1 MENMFKCILKRN
13 GAKVPFNVQKITN
26 AVYKASLAVGQAD
39 WKKSGEVT
47 KEVLK
52 RLEKKSKKGTVPTV
66 EEVQDIVEKVLIE
79 SGQAKV
85 AKAYILYR
93 QHRAEIRQEKAQV
106 LHKEEIDEVDKK
118 FDVNALRVLAARYL
132 KKNDERVIVESPKEL
147 FTRVSVHGTLPS
159 LFYDEKIYKKK
170 ENPLENFKP
179 VIIDA
184 SKMEG
189 KLSIGKYQ
197 LNRFHLESLV
207 RLYNRF
213 ASRGQIKLKWEG
225 FLKLFKNRY
234 FDKYESEAT
243 QYYDL
248 MVSRRFMPN
257 TPAIANFGNYL
268 GMGSACFVLGIE
280 DSIDDIMDKL
290 KAAAIIFKAGGGVGY
305 NFSKLRPEGDYV
317 KTTGGVASGP
327 LSFMT
332 MFDNMT
338 DVIKQGG
345 IRRGANMGII
355 NSNHPDILKFI
366 KAKEGNKALRNFNIS
381 TLIMGDFWKYLEK
394 KEPYPLLNPRSQKI
408 VSYVDPKQL
417 FDAIVYQAWE
427 SAEPGVIFEDKV
439 NEYNPFYK
447 YLGPI
452 VTTNPCGE
460 VLLYP
465 FESCNLGSLNVWAFV
480 EKKNGGKAKLNWE
493 ELEKAIKIATR
504 FLDNVVDVNLYPLE
518 EIEKMTHATRKLG
531 LGVMGVADTL
541 YEMELPYDSKAGL
554 DFMER
559 LMEMVNYHSKLVS
572 IRLAKERGPMPYYE
586 KSFYKEGKLPFS
598 GFGDKSSWHFPWDE
612 IAKEIKKYGIR
623 NGYTTVIAPTG
634 SISMIAGCSSGI
646 EPVYSL
652 VFEKHV
658 TVGNFYYVDPV
669 FEERMQKEGLMD
681 DALIRDVA
689 AHQGSVTHL
698 SYIPQK
704 IKNTFIT
711 AHDII
716 PKDHIKAMAAFQRW
730 TDSSISKTNNF
741 PANATVDDVKE
752 AYLLAYKLGCK
763 GVTVYRDGSIIS
775 QVLVSGKGAKKTKS
789 EKSAKEGEL
798 VPAKDEKAKGLAI
811 YKEASANPSS
821 GGSLGISPI
830 LVSNNGNGEK
840 KTEEEAVIDFTTPS
854 GCKTCNLG

>member
-1 MENMFKCILKRN
+1 
-13 GAKVPFNVQKITN
+13 
-26 AVYKASLAVGQAD
+26 LAVGQAD
-39 WKKSGEVT
+39 WKKAEELT
-47 KEVLK
+47 KEILK
-52 RLEKKSKKGTVPTV
+52 RLGQKRKKVTIPTV
-66 EEVQDIVEKVLIE
+66 EEVQDVVEKVLIE

-93 QHRAEIRQEKAQV
+93 QHRAGIRQEKAQV

-132 KKNDERVIVESPKEL
+132 RKNDEGVIMESPKEL
-147 FTRVSVHGTLPS
+147 FTRVAVHGTLPS
-159 LFYDEKIYKKK
+159 LFYDKKIYKKNGK
-170 ENPLENFKP
+170 SIEGYKP
-179 VIIDA
+179 VEIDTD
-184 SKMEG
+184 KLEG
-189 KLSIGKYQ
+189 KLKIGKYN
-197 LNRFHLESLV
+197 LNRFHTNALL

-213 ASRGQIKLKWEG
+213 TLQGNIKIKWSG
-225 FLKLFKNRY
+225 FLKIFESGY
-234 FDKYESEAT
+234 FGKYEGEVDG
-243 QYYDL
+243 YYNL
-248 MVSRRFMPN
+248 MVSRKFMPN

-290 KAAAIIFKAGGGVGY
+290 KAASIIFKAGGGVGY

-327 LSFMT
+327 ISFMT

-366 KAKEGNKALRNFNIS
+366 KAKEGNKALTNFNIS
-381 TLIMGDFWKYLEK
+381 TLVMGDFWKYLEK
-394 KEPYPLLNPRSQKI
+394 KEPYPLTNPRTQK
-408 VSYVDPKQL
+408 VVAQVDPKQL
-417 FDAIVYQAWE
+417 FDMIAYQAWE

-452 VTTNPCGE
+452 VATNPCGE

-480 EKKNGGKAKLNWE
+480 EKKNGGKAKINWE
-493 ELEKAIKIATR
+493 DLERSIRIATK
-504 FLDNVVDVNLYPLE
+504 FLDNVVDVNLYPLK
-518 EIEKMTHATRKLG
+518 EIEEMTLSTRKLG
-531 LGVMGVADTL
+531 LGVMGIGDVL
-541 YEMELPYDSKAGL
+541 YELELPYNSKAGL
-554 DFMER
+554 GFMEK
-559 LMEMVNYHSKLVS
+559 LMEMVNYYSKVVS
-572 IRLAKERGPMPYYE
+572 VELAKERGPMPYYD
-586 KSFYKEGKLPFS
+586 KSFYKEGKLPFAGFYGKS
-598 GFGDKSSWHFPWDE
+598 GRGFKWDE
-612 IAKEIKKYGIR
+612 ISKDIKKYGVR

-681 DALIRDVA
+681 DELIREVA
-689 AHQGSVTHL
+689 AHNGTIRGL
-698 SYIPQK
+698 SYIPEK
-704 IKNTFIT
+704 IKKTFVT
-711 AHDII
+711 AHDVS
-716 PKDHIKAMAAFQRW
+716 PKDHIKAMAVFQRW

-763 GVTVYRDGSIIS
+763 GVTVFRDGSITN
-775 QVLVSGKGAKKTKS
+775 QVLVSGKGTKKGKS
-789 EKSAKEGEL
+789 EKNPKEGEL
-798 VPAKDEKAKGLAI
+798 VQTKDEKAKGLAI
-811 YKEASANPSS
+811 YKEASANPGS
-821 GGSLGISPI
+821 GSFNLSPT
-830 LVSNNGNGEK
+830 LTSEK
-840 KTEEEAVIDFTTPS
+840 KTEELDNLGEDIVDFTTPV
-854 GCKTCNLG
+854 GCKTCNVG

>member
-1 MENMFKCILKRN
+1 MFKYILKRN
-13 GAKVPFNVQKITN
+13 DVKASFNVQKITN

-39 WKKSGEVT
+39 WKKSEEIT
-47 KEVLK
+47 KEILK
-52 RLEKKSKKGTVPTV
+52 RLERKHKKGMIPTV
-66 EEVQDIVEKVLIE
+66 EEVQDVVEKVLIE
-79 SGQAKV
+79 SGMAKV

-93 QHRAEIRQEKAQV
+93 QHRAEIRQEKGQV

-132 KKNDERVIVESPKEL
+132 KKSDEGVIIESPKQL
-147 FTRVSVHGTLPS
+147 FSRVSIHGTLPS
-159 LFYDEKIYKKK
+159 LFYDQKVYRKKGT
-170 ENPLENFKP
+170 PPANFKP
-179 VIIDA
+179 AIVDA
-184 SKMEG
+184 VKMDG
-189 KLSIGKYQ
+189 KLSIGKYP
-197 LNRFHLESLV
+197 LNRFHVEALA

-213 ASRGQIKLKWEG
+213 GSEGQLKFKWEG
-225 FLKLFKNRY
+225 ILKLFKNRY
-234 FDKYESEAT
+234 FDKYEPEVS

-248 MVSRRFMPN
+248 MVSRKFMPN
-257 TPAIANFGNYL
+257 TPAVANFGNYL

-290 KAAAIIFKAGGGVGY
+290 KAAAIIFKSGGGVGY

-345 IRRGANMGII
+345 IRRGANMGIL
-355 NSNHPDILKFI
+355 NTNHPDILKFI
-366 KAKEGNKALRNFNIS
+366 KAKEGNKALKNFNIS
-381 TLIMGDFWKYLEK
+381 VLILGDFWKYLEK

-408 VSYVDPKQL
+408 VSSVDPKQL
-417 FDAIVYQAWE
+417 FDMIVYQAWE

-465 FESCNLGSLNVWAFV
+465 FESCNLGSLNIWAFV
-480 EKKNGGKAKLNWE
+480 EKKNGGKPKLNRE

-504 FLDNVVDVNLYPLE
+504 FLDNVVDVNLYPFD

-541 YEMELPYDSKAGL
+541 YEMGLSYNSKAGL
-554 DFMER
+554 EFMGQ
-559 LMEMVNYHSKLVS
+559 LMEMVNYYSKVVS
-572 IRLAKERGPMPYYE
+572 IQLAKERGSMPYYE
-586 KSFYKEGKLPFS
+586 KSFYKEGKLPFA
-598 GFGDKSSWHFPWDE
+598 GFYDKSSWHFKWDE
-612 IAKEIKKYGIR
+612 LAKEMKKYGVR

-689 AHQGSVTHL
+689 SHQGSVAGL
-698 SYIPQK
+698 SYISGK
-704 IKNTFIT
+704 LKGVFVT
-711 AHDII
+711 AHDIV
-716 PKDHIKAMAAFQRW
+716 PEDHIKAMAAFQRW

-741 PANATVDDVKE
+741 PADATADDVKK
-752 AYLLAYKLGCK
+752 AYLLAYRLGCK
-763 GVTVYRDGSIIS
+763 GVTVYRDGSITN
-775 QVLVSGKGAKKTKS
+775 QVLVSGKESKKNKS
-789 EKSAKEGEL
+789 ERPVKEGEL
-798 VPAKDEKAKGLAI
+798 VAAKDEKVKGLAI
-811 YKEASANPSS
+811 YKEASANPSGS
-821 GGSLGISPI
+821 GSLGISPT
-830 LVSNNGNGEK
+830 LMSDNGNGEK
-840 KTEEEAVIDFTTPS
+840 KTEEDIVDFTTPT